1 MDWGWGPALDLQAA
15 VDGEK
20 ERMQATQEA
29 TEDGVVADVVQRLV
43 ADAVKA
49 WTAGNSNEEQQED
62 EGNVSERGEFEEFG
76 TLRPVWKQLG

>member
-1 MDWGWGPALDLQAA
+1 MTFKLQWM
-15 VDGEK
+15 V
-20 ERMQATQEA
+20 RRRVLATQEA